1 MLISFMPN
9 SSNMVKSMESHGKK
23 KVLFL
28 CMHNSA
34 RSQMAEGLLRAI
46 YGDRYEA
53 YSAGVETTTIN
64 PNAIAVMK
72 EIGIDIS
79 SQHSKTSQEFQDT
92 IFDLAIT
99 VCDRAKVACPICS
112 TNLELPTQFPRAREV
127 IHESFEDPAAAVGS
141 EEEKLKVFRQ
151 VRDEI
156 KDWIS
161 QNLGNDA
168 SILFL
173 IFFDRFHNARSTY
186 FLILFRQ
193 PCNLS

>member
-127 IHESFEDPAAAVGS
+127 IHKSFEDPAAAVGS
-141 EEEKLKVFRQ
+141 EEEKLKVFRR

-161 QNLGNDA
+161 QT
-168 SILFL
+168 FEK
-173 IFFDRFHNARSTY
+173 
-186 FLILFRQ
+186 
-193 PCNLS
+193 